1 MNRRTFLATT
11 PLALA
16 PRLPDLSVSDPDTKD
31 DRDFDPPVLEDL
43 LVAADELP
51 ADWTLG
57 ALMSGFPAQRDGDSE
72 STRRGL
78 RSRVHPRTDES
89 VASTYAERRFITD
102 SDLPPEFE
110 HLDVALEVAGS
121 GEDAPHDDRG
131 EAIKTLH
138 EVTFASETENW
149 ATMST
154 GWVDAAVSP
163 ATDQF
168 HGRSIASIRKPLCA
182 VPDGLELSTDKPLIE
197 MAVTVVPLP
206 WGTAVVTGTFTD
218 PAEPGLTRRY
228 VRRLASRAG
237 AIASASP
244 APMEARQ

>member
-43 LVAADELP
+43 LVVADELP

-89 VASTYAERRFITD
+89 VASTYAERRFVRD
-102 SDLPPEFE
+102 SDLSPKFE
-110 HLDVALEVAGS
+110 HLDVALEVAS
-121 GEDAPHDDRG
+121 IGEEAPHDDRG
-131 EAIKTLH
+131 EAIKALH

-149 ATMST
+149 ATMGT

-163 ATDQF
+163 ATDLF
-168 HGRSIASIRKPLCA
+168 RGRSVASIRKPLCA

-197 MAVTVVPLP
+197 MAVAVVPLP

-244 APMEARQ
+244 VPMEARQ